1 MRTDDKGV
9 GGFFEDLP
17 VMIFVL
23 AGVSSLIMT
32 GVFASEEIS
41 RARESEELSYIA
53 VHMVDGLVSHSQPND
68 GVMPTL
74 GHIRALNASEI
85 CGGLACGRHF
95 AATMIM
101 RHPGYELLCQGSD
114 SVRGSACDAVSATRL
129 LNALDENGVIA
140 IVEARVVAW

>member
-1 MRTDDKGV
+1 MRIDDSGV

-32 GVFASEEIS
+32 GAYASEEIS
-41 RARESEELSYIA
+41 RARESEELSFIA
-53 VHMVDGLVSHSQPND
+53 VHMVDGLVSHCRPVD
-68 GVMPTL
+68 GAMPTL
-74 GHIRALNASEI
+74 GHIRQLNVSEI
-85 CGGLACGRHF
+85 CGSLASGRHF
-95 AATMIM
+95 AAAMVM

-114 SVRGSACDAVSATRL
+114 SVRGPACDAVSATRL